1 MENPFRPSAGATPP
15 QILGREGVLDE
26 FQYGLRLG
34 SGAPGL
40 LTIFTGARGIGKTV
54 MLGAAHDLA
63 RESGWAVISETATPG
78 FVGRI
83 GESMRRLAEELGDGP
98 KTRRITA
105 LAAAGFS
112 ITTQL
117 PPERQVAWRGV
128 GEELL
133 TLLDEHR
140 TGLIISV
147 DEIHAADRSEL
158 AQLAASVQ
166 HFIQARLPIGLVF
179 AGLPAAVSDLLNE
192 GVATFLRRADKI
204 DLHAAA
210 VREVEESFATTFAG
224 AGFRISPELVSRAAQ
239 ATGGYP
245 FLIQLVG
252 YFLWR
257 EAETQAG
264 ALGTEAVQRAIEAAH
279 RRNAR
284 TVIEAALATA
294 SAKDREF
301 LAAMAVDDGPSLAGD
316 IGRRLGA
323 KTNLVANYRSR
334 LLAAGLIEST
344 GHGKV
349 DFAIPGLRQH
359 LRRQAGLSSPPAGA

>member
-15 QILGREGVLDE
+15 EILGRAGVLDE
-26 FQYGLRLG
+26 FEYGLRLG

-63 RESGWAVISETATPG
+63 REQGWAVISETATEG
-78 FVGRI
+78 FMGRI
-83 GESMRRLAEELGDGP
+83 GESMRRLAEELGLGP
-98 KTRRITA
+98 QSRRITA
-105 LAAAGFS
+105 IAAAGFG

-117 PPERQVAWRGV
+117 PPERQVAWRTL
-128 GEELL
+128 GEDLL
-133 TLLDEHR
+133 KLLDER
-140 TGLIISV
+140 GTGLVITV
-147 DEIHAADRSEL
+147 DEIHAADRNEL

-166 HFIQARLPIGLVF
+166 HFIQDRLPIGLVF

-210 VREVEESFATTFAG
+210 VREVEESFASTFTEAR
-224 AGFRISPELVSRAAQ
+224 FSIDTELVGRAAE
-239 ATGGYP
+239 ATRGYP

-257 EAETQAG
+257 EAELNNG
-264 ALGTEAVQRAIEAAH
+264 VLTEAAVNRAIDAAH

-284 TVIEAALATA
+284 TVIEAALAAA
-294 SAKDREF
+294 SPKDLDF
-301 LAAMAVDDGPSLAGD
+301 LHAMAEDDGPSTAAD
-316 IGRRLGA
+316 IGRRIA
-323 KTNLVANYRSR
+323 SRTNVVANYRAR
-334 LLAAGLIEST
+334 LLAAGLIEAA

-349 DFAIPGLRQH
+349 DFAIPGLREH
-359 LRRQAGLSSPPAGA
+359 LRKHSRT

>member
-1 MENPFRPSAGATPP
+1 MIENPFRPSAGATPP
-15 QILGREGVLDE
+15 EIVGRAGLLDE

-54 MLGAAHDLA
+54 MLGAAHDAA
-63 RESGWAVISETATPG
+63 RQEGWAVIAETATEG
-78 FVGRI
+78 FMGRI
-83 GESMRRLAEELGDGP
+83 GEAMRTLTEELGSGP
-98 KTRRITA
+98 QNRRITA
-105 LAAAGFS
+105 IGAAGFS

-117 PPERQVAWRGV
+117 APERQVAWRRL

-133 TLLDEHR
+133 QLLNDR
-140 TGLIISV
+140 NTGLIITV
-147 DEIHAADRSEL
+147 DEIHAADRNEL

-166 HFIQARLPIGLVF
+166 HFIQDRLPIGLVF

-204 DLHAAA
+204 DLHAAGI
-210 VREVEESFATTFAG
+210 RDVERSFTSIFAA
-224 AGFRISPELVSRAAQ
+224 AGFDIPPHLVQEAA
-239 ATGGYP
+239 ASTGGYP

-257 EAETQAG
+257 EAENNNG
-264 ALGTEAVQRAIEAAH
+264 AVTAAEADRAVQAAH

-284 TVIEAALATA
+284 TVIEAALSTA
-294 SAKDREF
+294 SGKDLDF
-301 LAAMAVDDGPSLAGD
+301 LRAMAQDDGPSIAGD
-316 IGRRLGA
+316 IGQRIKA

-334 LLAAGLIEST
+334 LLAAGLVEPA
-344 GHGKV
+344 GHGKI
-349 DFAIPGLRQH
+349 DFAIPGLRQY
-359 LRRQAGLSSPPAGA
+359 LRNLNAD

>member
-1 MENPFRPSAGATPP
+1 MIENPFRPSAGATPP
-15 QILGREGVLDE
+15 EIVGRAGLLDE

-54 MLGAAHDLA
+54 MLGAAHDAA
-63 RESGWAVISETATPG
+63 RQEGWAVIAETATEG
-78 FVGRI
+78 FMGRI
-83 GESMRRLAEELGDGP
+83 GEAMRTLTEELGSGP
-98 KTRRITA
+98 QNRRITA
-105 LAAAGFS
+105 IGAAGFS

-117 PPERQVAWRGV
+117 APERQVAWRRL

-133 TLLDEHR
+133 QLLNDR
-140 TGLIISV
+140 NTGLIITV
-147 DEIHAADRSEL
+147 DEIHAADRNEL

-166 HFIQARLPIGLVF
+166 HFIQDRLPIGLVF

-204 DLHAAA
+204 DLHAAGI
-210 VREVEESFATTFAG
+210 RDVERSFTSIFAA
-224 AGFRISPELVSRAAQ
+224 AGFDIPPHLVQEAA
-239 ATGGYP
+239 ASTGGYP

-257 EAETQAG
+257 EAENNNG
-264 ALGTEAVQRAIEAAH
+264 AVTAAEADRAVQAAH

-284 TVIEAALATA
+284 TVIEAALSTA
-294 SAKDREF
+294 SGKDLDF
-301 LAAMAVDDGPSLAGD
+301 LRAMAEDDGPSIAGD
-316 IGRRLGA
+316 IGQRLKA

-334 LLAAGLIEST
+334 LLAAGLVEPA
-344 GHGKV
+344 GHGKI
-349 DFAIPGLRQH
+349 DFAIPGLRQY
-359 LRRQAGLSSPPAGA
+359 LRNLNAD